1 MKAPM
6 NTKQAA
12 AYIGRSEGWLRTKG
26 PKAGIT
32 MYKPAGRIIYY
43 QEDLDTWLVSCPI
56 LPKSEPDSNRHSM
69 DGRRITL

>member
-1 MKAPM
+1 M

-26 PKAGIT
+26 PKVGIT

-43 QEDLDTWLVSCPI
+43 QEDLDTWLVSCPV
-56 LPKSEPDSNRHSM
+56 LPKSESIANWQTPGES
-69 DGRRITL
+69 RITL